1 MGEIYQ
7 VIVPS
12 YTFATE
18 RSPNRLEY
26 GAWRIL
32 MQEGGAAIF
41 ARFTLRALSMV
52 TPTILL
58 DATKK

>member
-1 MGEIYQ
+1 

-32 MQEGGAAIF
+32 MEEGGAAIF
-41 ARFTLRALSMV
+41 ARFILRALSMV